1 MRTSFDSEAMAGY
14 VAFSDR
20 KVTRFIPVGDKVI
33 CDLSQDGLPVGF
45 EFIGVTQRQFDA
57 LARAMAVRELV

>member
-1 MRTSFDSEAMAGY
+1 MRTLFDSEAMAGY

-20 KVTRFIPVGDKVI
+20 KVAKSVPVGDKVV

-45 EFIGVTQRQFDA
+45 EFVGVTQRQFET
-57 LARAMAVRELV
+57 LAKAVAIRELA